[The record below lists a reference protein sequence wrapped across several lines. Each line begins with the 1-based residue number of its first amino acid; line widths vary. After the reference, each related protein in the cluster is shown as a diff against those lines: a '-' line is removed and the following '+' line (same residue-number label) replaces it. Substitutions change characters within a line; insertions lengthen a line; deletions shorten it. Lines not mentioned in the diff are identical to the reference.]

1 MKLHKETA
9 IFVHLSSLTRFSDD
23 GPQVMLSIIF
33 EYNTLSPKP
42 RKSQHNSS
50 MSWVECGMTCD
61 SIFKTSRTSLS
72 KITKLDLD
80 CFAILRT
87 GTVFTMGSSHCTGKD
102 NVHRFLPTSFL
113 TSFQSYLFYL
123 NQEFYFQLQDHLKR
137 PLPRRWSQLCFW

>member
-1 MKLHKETA
+1 MFLPHFDQSNGKNNLTWPNLIHFLYEMKRQKETA
-9 IFVHLSSLTRFSDD
+9 IFVCLSSSTRFSDD

-33 EYNTLSPKP
+33 EYSTLSPKP
-42 RKSQHNSS
+42 RESQHNSS

-61 SIFKTSRTSLS
+61 SIFKTSQTSLS

-102 NVHRFLPTSFL
+102 NVHRSSYVFSYQFPILPFLS
-113 TSFQSYLFYL
+113 
-123 NQEFYFQLQDHLKR
+123 
-137 PLPRRWSQLCFW
+137 